1 MTFLESCS
9 SGNMQRT
16 QRAQQMASR
25 LRRTLLR
32 FFVLLL
38 LAVSCSA
45 DQQDSRNREQ
55 PSEYQV
61 KAAFLLNFTK
71 FVEWPATESAEGHS
85 SFAVCILG
93 EDPFGKALDEIIEG
107 ETVNDRKVVVR
118 RVDAEPLGSCQVLFV
133 SKSVTQVAHVLA
145 TVGSGVLTV
154 GEGEGFVRDGGIIA
168 FVIENRRVRFD
179 INQRA
184 AQHAGLILSSRLLSV
199 ARSVAK

>member
-1 MTFLESCS
+1 
-9 SGNMQRT
+9 MQRT
-16 QRAQQMASR
+16 HGAQQIAPR
-25 LRRTLLR
+25 FRRTLLR

-71 FVEWPATESAEGHS
+71 FVEWPATEPTDSHTP
-85 SFAVCILG
+85 FAICIFG
-93 EDPFGKALDEIIEG
+93 EDPFGKALDEVIEG
-107 ETVNDRKVVVR
+107 ETLNDRKVIVR
-118 RVDAEPLGSCQVLFV
+118 RIDAEPLGSCQVLFL
-133 SKSVTQVAHVLA
+133 SKSVTQVPHILA

-154 GEGEGFVRDGGIIA
+154 GEGEGFIHEGGIIA

-184 AQHAGLILSSRLLSV
+184 AQHAGLTLSSRLLSV